1 MSRLDDWGLREFW
14 YRIGDIFARKT
25 EAGGSLSWDGGS
37 TLGLTSVAGGSLGSV
52 NLDNGMATDA
62 EATYSISIS
71 GTTITI
77 SNAAGTVTDDCN
89 IGDAISN
96 AITAALNDNPKNF
109 LTQNAADARYARGL
123 ILAGKNLTLK
133 NAGDGP
139 IGNTVTLP

>member
-1 MSRLDDWGLREFW
+1 MSRLDDWGLRELW

-25 EAGGSLSWDGGS
+25 EAGGSLSWGGT

-52 NLDNGMATDA
+52 NLNDGMATDS

-77 SNAAGTVTDDCN
+77 SNAAGTVSSQID
-89 IGDAISN
+89 IGGAIN
-96 AITAALNDNPKNF
+96 TAIQSATGNF
-109 LTQNAADARYARGL
+109 LTQNEADARYARGL